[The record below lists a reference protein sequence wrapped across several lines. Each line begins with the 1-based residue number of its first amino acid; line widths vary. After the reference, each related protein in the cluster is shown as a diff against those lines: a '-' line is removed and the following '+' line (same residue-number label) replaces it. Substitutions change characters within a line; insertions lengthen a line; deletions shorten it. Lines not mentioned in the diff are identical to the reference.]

1 MAKKL
6 GAITIDEKKRR
17 FQIEKSGGGLMGS
30 DKWYDF
36 DKLISYKVRAD
47 NQRDRVSGSIRIFK
61 TRTSGS
67 STKIVTHSMDILV
80 TLDTLDNP
88 TVTIQIMKKPLSG
101 KAFDNAVKYKDDTV
115 AGLDYILRH
124 K

>member
-6 GAITIDEKKRR
+6 GAITIDEKKSR

-30 DKWYDF
+30 DKWYGF

>member
-1 MAKKL
+1 
-6 GAITIDEKKRR
+6 
-17 FQIEKSGGGLMGS
+17 MGS
-30 DKWYDF
+30 DKWYGF

>member
-6 GAITIDEKKRR
+6 GAITIDEKKSR

-30 DKWYDF
+30 DKWYGF

-88 TVTIQIMKKPLSG
+88 TITIQIMKKPLSG